1 MSSLVDAWQV
11 TGEAQ
16 GDEASLEKFLGDLS
30 KGPSLAE
37 VEKVEKKEISTEQ
50 NESFFDVR

>member
-1 MSSLVDAWQV
+1 MTLVQV

-16 GDEASLEKFLGDLS
+16 GEEASLEKFLGELG

-37 VEKVEKKEISTEQ
+37 VEKVEKKEIATQ
-50 NESFFDVR
+50 KDESFFDVR